1 MTPVHFFVSL
11 NESKDLEKQA
21 LQDLTYCLCYMYS
34 NWSGSI
40 KVPAP
45 CQYAHK
51 IAEYHHSF
59 DAGALKKAQKIDLE
73 RLNYN
78 EKFLSN
84 FYYL

>member
-1 MTPVHFFVSL
+1 VTPVHYFVSL
-11 NESKDLEKQA
+11 NESTDISRQA
-21 LQDLTYCLCYMYS
+21 LQDLTYGFCYMYS

-59 DAGALKKAQKIDLE
+59 DRGQLKSHKVDLKALA
-73 RLNYN
+73 YN
-78 EKFLSN
+78 ENFLSN
-84 FYYL
+84 MYYL